1 MARLSGQA
9 AQMLR
14 IGRQNI
20 YGIAVQPLCVV
31 RGTYTDTHAETPQSQ
46 KPRSM
51 TMCELPRLH
60 VRQCLS
66 CMLGLDGP
74 YPKYPSRDILNRYSE
89 CFVQWH
95 VDAVLGHQC
104 QISPPNTPACIN
116 VQQEIVHPRTVLPWS
131 VCWPSEAKQP
141 R

>member
-1 MARLSGQA
+1 
-9 AQMLR
+9 
-14 IGRQNI
+14 
-20 YGIAVQPLCVV
+20 
-31 RGTYTDTHAETPQSQ
+31 
-46 KPRSM
+46 
-51 TMCELPRLH
+51 MCELPCLQ

-66 CMLGLDGP
+66 CMLGLDGS

-95 VDAVLGHQC
+95 ADAVLGRQC

-116 VQQEIVHPRTVLPWS
+116 VQQEIVHPRNVLPWS